1 MSAPEPSLLVPRL
14 LGLPAR
20 KKRGDGFGQS
30 LLDDIRFARRFR
42 RLRRTAIA
50 WRVPEAAE
58 EDLILGDPML
68 GRFAEDVAALGEHEG
83 MACVVLE
90 RLWHGWPDPPRYALF
105 AVTDGT
111 VWAAADFDEWPA
123 AWPEPPRD
131 PDPLLLPA
139 G

>member
-1 MSAPEPSLLVPRL
+1 MTLIVPRL

-30 LLDDIRFARRFR
+30 LLADIRFARRFGR
-42 RLRRTAIA
+42 MKRQPVE
-50 WRVPEAAE
+50 WRAATAAE
-58 EDLILGDPML
+58 EDEILADPML
-68 GRFAEDVAALGEHEG
+68 GRFADDVAALGEYEG

-105 AVTDGT
+105 VVAEGAI
-111 VWAAADFDEWPA
+111 WAAADFDDWPA
-123 AWPEPPRD
+123 AWPEPQHGGD
-131 PDPLLLPA
+131 PTLLP